1 MIVIYFYESHVGDK
15 SPVKV
20 QGAVSNLYFDTA
32 PLMVRE
38 HDEKFSM
45 SPGEFDGFLY
55 YDSISL
61 PTGIAEPWEM

>member
-1 MIVIYFYESHVGDK
+1 
-15 SPVKV
+15 
-20 QGAVSNLYFDTA
+20 
-32 PLMVRE
+32 MVRE

-55 YDSISL
+55 YDSISR